1 MARAYTSPW
10 GTPSALFSFTTSG
23 LPARPG
29 PIHLPYRGSLSTY
42 FVPAPGPQAWCPGA
56 GGDTSLVCALRGFR
70 PEKGSKAVC
79 WGLTALQRS
88 RDPPG
93 QQPLA
98 SQLPLSLLY
107 HTHTPLSSL
116 GCSTEN
122 PGEAG
127 GLDALYSHTA
137 EIMSSE
143 RASNLPTQHSRW
155 GTKPGQ

>member
-1 MARAYTSPW
+1 MLGAD
-10 GTPSALFSFTTSG
+10 GTAEIQG
-23 LPARPG
+23 
-29 PIHLPYRGSLSTY
+29 
-42 FVPAPGPQAWCPGA
+42 
-56 GGDTSLVCALRGFR
+56 
-70 PEKGSKAVC
+70 
-79 WGLTALQRS
+79 
-88 RDPPG
+88 PPG

-143 RASNLPTQHSRW
+143 RASNLLTQHSRW